1 MKRDDLAPEKL
12 VQMIAEKK
20 AENVSDLLPTDFLI
34 CCDTVIASGSKI
46 FGKPTDRTQQLER
59 LRSLNGNSHSV
70 FSGVCL
76 KYRNKT
82 RSFFVESKVFFGD
95 NKDETLEWY
104 ASTGDGM
111 DKAGGYGLQ
120 SAGAVLV
127 ERIEGCY
134 YNVMGLPLHQLLKEI
149 DILLHNK

>member
-1 MKRDDLAPEKL
+1 MLEISKQGCLLFVNKKL
-12 VQMIAEKK
+12 ILFQ
-20 AENVSDLLPTDFLI
+20 
-34 CCDTVIASGSKI
+34 
-46 FGKPTDRTQQLER
+46 
-59 LRSLNGNSHSV
+59 
-70 FSGVCL
+70 
-76 KYRNKT
+76 T

-104 ASTGDGM
+104 VGTGDGM

-149 DILLHNK
+149 DIFLQNK